1 MVTHQQLLVI
11 LHPST
16 APTNSLV
23 TRNLLAEINANL
35 PSGITISRVQFQFN
49 TAFGS
54 YIQYIFF
61 AGGKATE
68 FHFIITSEDPIKLYG

>member
-1 MVTHQQLLVI
+1 
-11 LHPST
+11 LHPFLST

-49 TAFGS
+49 TAFGL
-54 YIQYIFF
+54 YPIYFF

-68 FHFIITSEDPIKLYG
+68 FHFILLQKIN

>member
-1 MVTHQQLLVI
+1 MDDYKILLNGNHQQLLVI
-11 LHPST
+11 LHPFLST

-54 YIQYIFF
+54 YIQYIFCWR
-61 AGGKATE
+61 
-68 FHFIITSEDPIKLYG
+68 